1 MKLQFKR
8 IAEVHDATVSR
19 AWSVVCEKQRMSG
32 VLVYDADLC
41 GIFIEWSEPSK
52 HASGTHFLE
61 TIDELSPDQA
71 QLVRAFA
78 TERLKRGLEL
88 DDARLEV

>member
-52 HASGTHFLE
+52 HIAGTSSLE
-61 TIDELSPDQA
+61 TIDELSTEQA
-71 QLVRAFA
+71 QLISAFA
-78 TERLKRGLEL
+78 TQRLKHGLEL